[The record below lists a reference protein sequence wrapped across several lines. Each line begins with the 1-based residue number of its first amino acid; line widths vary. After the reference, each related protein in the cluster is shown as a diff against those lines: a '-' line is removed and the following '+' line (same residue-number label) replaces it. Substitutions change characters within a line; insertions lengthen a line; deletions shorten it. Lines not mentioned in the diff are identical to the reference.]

1 MLTWGHRRGVS
12 TSLLFR
18 PSLSLAELG
27 SDRLSVCLSV
37 LLLARLPFL
46 RHGLEQTPTHSK
58 ILRYI
63 SNIPRTDSIS
73 ISRPDSRLSKDDHA
87 SLVALTAFVNSDLS
101 DLVNHSLFSLPLNWL
116 AEVRPAYA
124 SNLPIPQRYYLPSKK
139 RTEVRDRLERE
150 GLWGLGGDAEVEE
163 EREKRKKEFLTDH
176 SDLRV
181 MDRIKKAE
189 QKDQIKREFDKQKVR
204 VR

>member
-1 MLTWGHRRGVS
+1 M
-12 TSLLFR
+12 
-18 PSLSLAELG
+18 SLAELG